1 VGEHP
6 PVIYILHGE
15 DEFSISQFVAGL
27 REKQADPTGMNFTSL
42 DGRSLSFDA
51 LVTATS
57 AMPFLAS
64 RRIVL
69 LTYPLAQFEKE
80 PARQRFLDFLEKIP
94 STTALVLVEYHPLT
108 EKNARKKGYV
118 NWLEQWAQQ
127 AGERVYIS
135 EYRLPS
141 EKAMP
146 GWIRER
152 ARKLGG
158 EFSVSAAKELARL
171 AGDDLRL
178 VDQEIQ
184 KLLVYVNFQRPVQP
198 DDVIVLTAD
207 YGEGDIFEMVD
218 ALGNRNGPQAIA
230 IFHRLLGSR
239 DADSIFH
246 MVVRQFRMLL
256 LGREILDQGG
266 GKNEIINS
274 LKLNPYAADYLSDK
288 IMSQARRFTL
298 PDLEAI
304 YHRLLSIDIA
314 NKSSEMDVDLSLDL
328 LIADLMN

>member
-27 REKQADPTGMNFTSL
+27 REKQGDPTGMNFTSL
-42 DGRSLSFDA
+42 DGRSLSFEA
-51 LVTATS
+51 LVTACS
-57 AMPFLAS
+57 AMPFLSS

-69 LTYPLAQFEKE
+69 LTYPLVQFEKE

-94 STTALVLVEYHPLT
+94 STTALVLVEYHSLT
-108 EKNARKKGYV
+108 DKSARRKGQI

-127 AGERVYIS
+127 AGERVYIN
-135 EYRLPS
+135 EYRLPT

-146 GWIRER
+146 DWIRER
-152 ARKLGG
+152 ARKVGG
-158 EFSVSAAKELARL
+158 EFSVPAAKELARL

-198 DDVIVLTAD
+198 DDVILLTAD

-218 ALGNRNGPQAIA
+218 ALGNRNGPRAIA

-239 DADSIFH
+239 DADAIFH

-256 LGREILDQGG
+256 LGREILDNGG
-266 GKNEIINS
+266 GKNEIISS
-274 LKLNPYAADYLSDK
+274 LKLNPYAAEYLSDK
-288 IMSQARRFTL
+288 IMVQARRFTL
-298 PDLEAI
+298 LDLEAI

-328 LIADLMN
+328 LIAELMN